1 MRIAA
6 VPTAVAAVAQET
18 ANAVDRESLTHP
30 LRNVRSRMNAAHAVP
45 SKVKVARR
53 GAIADASHP
62 SFAAWWMNRAA
73 MDVDA
78 KAVRRQDNAV
88 RSS

>member
-1 MRIAA
+1 
-6 VPTAVAAVAQET
+6 
-18 ANAVDRESLTHP
+18 
-30 LRNVRSRMNAAHAVP
+30 MNAAHAVP

-53 GAIADASHP
+53 GTIADASHP